1 MTFQAAQQRYD
12 NMLPD
17 EAPDDH
23 TYTGDV
29 YLDKHGYVF
38 RFEQGQIVTFDY
50 LDAES
55 DEGLDLPMS
64 QYTGS
69 DAILN
74 EADEIAFGEWVNEC
88 QAVRDDF

>member
-17 EAPDDH
+17 EAPEDH
-23 TYTGDV
+23 NYTGDV
-29 YLDKHGYVF
+29 YMDKHGYCF
-38 RFEQGQIVTFDY
+38 HFDQGQIATFDY

-88 QAVRDDF
+88 QAVRDDY